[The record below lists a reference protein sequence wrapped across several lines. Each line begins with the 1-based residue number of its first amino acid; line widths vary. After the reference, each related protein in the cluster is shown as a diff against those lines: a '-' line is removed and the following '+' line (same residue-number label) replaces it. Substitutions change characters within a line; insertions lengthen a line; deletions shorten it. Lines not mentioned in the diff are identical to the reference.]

1 MPLPL
6 DDPLLE
12 IGLFFAAGHLMKV
25 ADRYPARS
33 EASWGMVAGAGSG
46 LILAALMSVSSSF
59 SAVVLAILAGSMV
72 TGKVDCPAHWAGLG
86 TLVAGALLWGIATP
100 ELVIL
105 LGLAVAAAM
114 DEVGDE
120 AAESSGRGMKRGWV
134 LMLRPFLKLTAI
146 GAAIWAL
153 LPWQGAWAVLAFDSG
168 YTVADVE
175 PAGRTL

>member
-6 DDPLLE
+6 NDPLLE
-12 IGLFFAAGHLMKV
+12 LGLFFIAGHLMKV
-25 ADRYPARS
+25 ADRNPSRT

-46 LILAALMSVSSSF
+46 LILAVLMSVRPSF
-59 SAVVLAILAGSMV
+59 STVVLAILAGSML
-72 TGKVDCPAHWAGLG
+72 TGKVDCPAHWTGLG
-86 TLVAGALLWGIATP
+86 ALVAGVLLWGVAPPAVITL
-100 ELVIL
+100 LV
-105 LGLAVAAAM
+105 LAVAATM

-134 LMLRPFLKLTAI
+134 LKLRPFLKLTAV

-168 YTVADVE
+168 YTVAEIE
-175 PAGRTL
+175 PRGRTL